1 VPIFFVNGTNDFAY
15 PLDSHMK
22 SHADVQHA
30 AKNVR
35 IEVNMPHG
43 HEAGWAPREI
53 AAFIDAAVLGK
64 DSLPVIDMPMVDD
77 RGTRCRVASGGPV
90 ASAALVSTVEK
101 GPINKLTW
109 QTVPAE
115 VGTDGTLAAP
125 QPPAD
130 ARAYFFTATTP
141 AGLQVSSP
149 VVIVPDR

>member
-22 SHADVQHA
+22 SHADVQQA

-43 HEAGWAPREI
+43 HEAGWAPKEI
-53 AAFIDAAVLGK
+53 AAFIDATLLGTAA
-64 DSLPVIDMPMVDD
+64 LPVVDTPTVDD
-77 RGTRCRVASGGPV
+77 RGTRGRVTGGGPV
-90 ASAALVSTVEK
+90 ASAAFVSTAEK

-109 QTVPAE
+109 HTVPAE
-115 VGTDGTLAAP
+115 VGADGALAAP

-130 ARAYFFTATTP
+130 VRAYFFTATTP